1 MELDEALVRQQLA
14 ARGVPADSIPDEV
27 LRQVLRDFKELD
39 VGEDGAAPL
48 SYPTAL
54 DDAEAVAG
62 WTTAPPEPMVA
73 APAVAPMPAARAPP
87 KKKRP
92 PAAPTAAPAVDPY
105 DDLLP
110 PDEADAALA
119 GLDLDFDAYGSYG
132 TAARRPG
139 AKSRA
144 RPASASG
151 YMRPTAS
158 SVSLGLAG
166 GSTSSLIR
174 SSSHVGTP
182 RKRGGADP
190 VYLHARRE
198 NEWASNSFLANSP
211 RRPLSKVTSP
221 APPDTSQASRR
232 RGAALAKPPS
242 YVVPTEK
249 RRDAVIW
256 ETRERMRRIAAAG
269 PPPRGG
275 SAGRTR
281 LVPNTYKPPTENRRD
296 DLRWHVRAE
305 MATRG

>member
-1 MELDEALVRQQLA
+1 MD
-14 ARGVPADSIPDEV
+14 
-27 LRQVLRDFKELD
+27 
-39 VGEDGAAPL
+39 
-48 SYPTAL
+48 
-54 DDAEAVAG
+54 
-62 WTTAPPEPMVA
+62 
-73 APAVAPMPAARAPP
+73 
-87 KKKRP
+87 
-92 PAAPTAAPAVDPY
+92 

-110 PDEADAALA
+110 PDEANAALA

-132 TAARRPG
+132 AAARRPG

-144 RPASASG
+144 RPDSASG

-281 LVPNTYKPPTENRRD
+281 LVPNTYKPPTEKRRD